1 MTKLREI
8 MRTGFLFAVRKHAT
22 VAEAARTMSE
32 KRVGIVAVL
41 DDRRLVGVFSERDAV
56 RRVIDKGRD
65 PRATLVDEVMTGDP
79 VVAAEDE
86 DYQTALRRMD
96 RANVRHLPVMRGP
109 QVVAMVSLRDL
120 LRVELERTSEEL
132 RFLKTYLQTI
142 LPDVSDGGGI

>member
-1 MTKLREI
+1 MTKLRDI

-22 VAEAARTMSE
+22 VAEAVRTMSE
-32 KRVGIVAVL
+32 KNVGIVAVL
-41 DDRRLVGVFSERDAV
+41 DDRRLVGVFSERDVV
-56 RRVIDKGRD
+56 RRVIDKERD
-65 PRATLVDEVMTGDP
+65 PRATLVEEVMSGNP

-120 LRVELERTSEEL
+120 LRVELERASEEL
-132 RFLKTYLQTI
+132 QFLKAYLEAS
-142 LPDVSDGGGI
+142 LPELSDGGGI

>member
-1 MTKLREI
+1 MTKLRDI

-32 KRVGIVAVL
+32 KKVGIVAVL
-41 DDRRLVGVFSERDAV
+41 DENRLVGVFSERDAV
-56 RRVIDKGRD
+56 RRVIDQGRD
-65 PRATLVDEVMTGDP
+65 PATTVIEEVMTGAP
-79 VVAAEDE
+79 IVAAEDE

-96 RANVRHLPVMRGP
+96 RTNVRHLPVMRGP

-132 RFLKTYLQTI
+132 RFLKEHLEAL
-142 LPDVSDGGGI
+142 LPEVSEGGGI

>member
-1 MTKLREI
+1 MTKLRDI
-8 MRTGFLFAVRKHAT
+8 MRTGFLFAVRTDAT

-41 DDRRLVGVFSERDAV
+41 DDCRLVGVFSERDAV

-65 PRATLVDEVMTGDP
+65 PHATLVDEVMTGDP

-96 RANVRHLPVMRGP
+96 RANVRHLPVMRGL

-120 LRVELERTSEEL
+120 LRVDLERTSEEL